1 LAFRSACSTFAN
13 SCDFQT
19 MISPIIN
26 DTLIERLRTLINTS
40 QRIAIT
46 CHKSPDGDALGSS
59 LALCHVLRR
68 LGKEA
73 VVVTP
78 DMAPKALDF
87 IPGLRDIVVFTKHE
101 LRARHVLNEA
111 QLIFCLDFNSL
122 HRIDRL
128 GALIEPLKTKRVLID
143 HHLDPEDIFDLAISH
158 PEASST
164 CELVFRVFMQMGL
177 LRFMDRHAAS
187 CLYVGLLTDT
197 GGFAY
202 SCDNPEFYEI
212 LASILRRRINRI
224 ELYNKAMNTFS
235 ADSLRLQGYAINEK
249 MQLFPQQG
257 ASLIVLSKE
266 ELERFNY
273 NRGDTETLVNKPL
286 AIPEIYWSVF
296 MREDADKIKISCRS
310 QGDFSVS
317 DICSHYFN
325 GGGHE
330 NAAGG
335 DFEGTL
341 DEAVDLFYQVLADL
355 FPDTEV
361 TREQPEKEEQQPT
374 S

>member
-1 LAFRSACSTFAN
+1 
-13 SCDFQT
+13 
-19 MISPIIN
+19 MISSII
-26 DTLIERLRTLINTS
+26 DEHTIERLRAFINGVS
-40 QRIAIT
+40 RIVIT

-73 VVVTP
+73 FVVTP
-78 DMAPKALDF
+78 DMAPKSLEF
-87 IPGLRDIVVFTKHE
+87 VPGVRELVVYTKHE
-101 LRARHVLNEA
+101 ARARRLLSEA
-111 QLIFCLDFNSL
+111 QLLCCLDFNSMK
-122 HRIDRL
+122 RIDRL
-128 GALIEPLKTKRVLID
+128 AELVEPLRVRRVLID
-143 HHLDPEDIFDLAISH
+143 HHLDPDDAFDLVISH

-164 CELVFRVFMQMGL
+164 CELVFRVLMQMGQMRL
-177 LRFMDRHAAS
+177 IDRHAAS

-212 LASILRRRINRI
+212 LSIILRRHIDRIG
-224 ELYNKAMNTFS
+224 LYNKAMNTFS

-249 MQLFPQQG
+249 MQLFPEQG
-257 ASLIVLSKE
+257 AALITLSKE

-273 NRGDTETLVNKPL
+273 CRGDTETLVNKPL

-296 MREDADKIKISCRS
+296 LREDADKIKVSCRS

-317 DICSHYFN
+317 DICARYFN
-325 GGGHE
+325 GGGHF

-335 DFEGTL
+335 DFVGTL
-341 DEAVDLFYQVLADL
+341 DEAVATFHQVLADL
-355 FPDTEV
+355 FPQTHDSD
-361 TREQPEKEEQQPT
+361 EQTTQEKQ
-374 S
+374 

>member
-1 LAFRSACSTFAN
+1 
-13 SCDFQT
+13 
-19 MISPIIN
+19 MISQIIDDN
-26 DTLIERLRTLINTS
+26 TIEKLRSLINGS

-46 CHKSPDGDALGSS
+46 CHKSPDGDALGST

-78 DMAPKALDF
+78 DMAPKSVEF
-87 IPGLRDIVVFTKHE
+87 VPGVRELIVFTKHE
-101 LRARHVLNEA
+101 QRARLALNDA
-111 QLIFCLDFNSL
+111 QLIFCLDFNSMK
-122 HRIDRL
+122 RIDRL
-128 GALIEPLKTKRVLID
+128 NEIVEPLKTKRILID
-143 HHLDPEDIFDLAISH
+143 HHLDPEDTFEVMISH

-164 CELVFRVFMQMGL
+164 CELVFRVLMQMGL
-177 LRFMDRHAAS
+177 LRFLDRMAAS
-187 CLYVGLLTDT
+187 CLYVGMLTDT

-212 LASILRRRINRI
+212 ITSLVRRRFDRI
-224 ELYNKAMNTFS
+224 MLYNKAMNTFS

-249 MQLFPQQG
+249 MQLFPEQG
-257 ASLIVLSKE
+257 AALITLSKE
-266 ELERFNY
+266 ELERYNY

-296 MREDADKIKISCRS
+296 LREDADKIKVSCRS

-317 DICSHYFN
+317 DICARYFN

-335 DFEGTL
+335 DFSGSL
-341 DEAVDLFYQVLADL
+341 DEAIEVFHQILKDL
-355 FPDTEV
+355 FPDN
-361 TREQPEKEEQQPT
+361 EQSKQ
-374 S
+374 

>member
-1 LAFRSACSTFAN
+1 
-13 SCDFQT
+13 
-19 MISPIIN
+19 MISNIID
-26 DTLIERLRTLINTS
+26 DTLIIKLRSLINNV

-46 CHKSPDGDALGSS
+46 CHKSPDGDALGST

-78 DMAPKALDF
+78 DMAPKALEF
-87 IPGLRDIVVFTKHE
+87 VPGVRDIIVFTKQE
-101 LRARHVLNEA
+101 LRARHALTEA

-128 GALIEPLKTKRVLID
+128 GEIIEPLKTKRVLID
-143 HHLDPEDIFDLAISH
+143 HHLDPEDIFDISISH

-164 CELVFRVFMQMGL
+164 CELVFRVIMQMGL
-177 LRFMDRHAAS
+177 LRLMDRQVAS
-187 CLYVGLLTDT
+187 CLYVGLATDT

-212 LASILRRRINRI
+212 LASIMRRNIDRIG
-224 ELYNKAMNTFS
+224 LYNKAMNTFS
-235 ADSLRLQGYAINEK
+235 ADSLRLQGYAISEK
-249 MQLFPQQG
+249 MQLFPNQG
-257 ASLIVLSKE
+257 AALIVLDKQ

-286 AIPEIYWSVF
+286 AIPGIFWSVF
-296 MREDADKIKISCRS
+296 MREDLDKIKVSCRS

-317 DICSHYFN
+317 DICTKYFN

-335 DFEGTL
+335 DFYGTL
-341 DEAVDLFYQVLADL
+341 DEAVAVFHQVIADL
-355 FPDTEV
+355 FPAQDN
-361 TREQPEKEEQQPT
+361 PEQQST
-374 S
+374 QEQQ

>member
-1 LAFRSACSTFAN
+1 
-13 SCDFQT
+13 
-19 MISPIIN
+19 MIKSIIE
-26 DTLIERLRTLINTS
+26 DAKIEKLRALINGV

-46 CHKSPDGDALGSS
+46 CHKSPDGDALGSTV
-59 LALCHVLRR
+59 ALCHVLRR

-78 DMAPKALDF
+78 DMAPRSLEF
-87 IPGLRDIVVFTKHE
+87 VPGVRDIVVFTKNE
-101 LRARHVLNEA
+101 LRARNVLADA
-111 QLIFCLDFNSL
+111 QLLFCLDYNSL
-122 HRIDRL
+122 KRVDRL
-128 GALIEPLKTKRVLID
+128 AELIEPLNAPRVLID
-143 HHLDPEDIFDLAISH
+143 HHLDPDSVFDLAISH

-177 LRFMDRHAAS
+177 LRYMDRMAAS
-187 CLYVGLLTDT
+187 CLYVGLTTDT

-212 LASILRRRINRI
+212 LASIMRRNIDRIG
-224 ELYNKAMNTFS
+224 LYNKAMNTFS
-235 ADSLRLQGYAINEK
+235 ADSIRLQGFALSEK
-249 MQLFPQQG
+249 MQLFPEQG
-257 ASLIVLSKE
+257 AALITLSKE

-273 NRGDTETLVNKPL
+273 QRGDTETLVNKPL

-296 MREDADKIKISCRS
+296 MREDTDRIKVSCRS

-317 DICSHYFN
+317 DICARYFN

-335 DFEGTL
+335 DFYGPL
-341 DEAVDLFYQVLADL
+341 DDAVAVFHQVMNDL
-355 FPDTEV
+355 FPSNNSQ
-361 TREQPEKEEQQPT
+361 EQSEQEQE
-374 S
+374 

>member
-1 LAFRSACSTFAN
+1 MIISSGKLGSVWQKSTIFAN
-13 SCDFQT
+13 SYVKILT
-19 MISPIIN
+19 MISPIIDEN
-26 DTLIERLRTLINTS
+26 TIERLRALINGVS
-40 QRIAIT
+40 RIAIT
-46 CHKSPDGDALGSS
+46 CHKSPDGDALGST
-59 LALCHVLRR
+59 LALCHVLKR

-78 DMAPKALDF
+78 DMAPKSLEF
-87 IPGLRDIVVFTKHE
+87 IPGVRELVVYTKHE
-101 LRARHVLNEA
+101 ARARNVLRDA
-111 QLIFCLDFNSL
+111 QLLFCLDFNSFK
-122 HRIDRL
+122 RIDRL
-128 GALIEPLKTKRVLID
+128 AELIEPLNVKRVLID
-143 HHLDPEDIFDLAISH
+143 HHLDPDDAFDVMISV

-164 CELVFRVFMQMGL
+164 CELVFRVLMQLGL

-212 LASILRRRINRI
+212 LASVMRRRFDRI
-224 ELYNKAMNTFS
+224 GLYNKAMNTFS

-249 MQLFPQQG
+249 MQLFPEHG
-257 ASLIVLSKE
+257 AALIVLDKE
-266 ELERFNY
+266 ELERYHY

-286 AIPEIYWSVF
+286 AIPEVYWSVF
-296 MREDADKIKISCRS
+296 MREDPDRIKISCRS

-317 DICSHYFN
+317 DICARYFG
-325 GGGHE
+325 GGGHL

-335 DFEGTL
+335 DFTGTL
-341 DEAVDLFYQVLADL
+341 EEAVAVFHQVLADL
-355 FPDTEV
+355 SDN
-361 TREQPEKEEQQPT
+361 